1 MSIVKRITE
10 YFAGMPARSPQ
21 WPAVR
26 KSWLKIHPACA
37 ACGTTTNLEVHHIQP
52 FFLRPDLELN
62 PNGDNLITLC
72 ETAGNCHLF
81 VGHLKNWKSYN
92 KNVKEDAAV
101 VLKKIKTRP

>member
-10 YFAGMPARSPQ
+10 YFAGMPARSPL

-26 KSWLKIHPACA
+26 KAWLKTSSTCA
-37 ACGTTTNLEVHHIQP
+37 ACGSADKLEVHHIEPYHQ
-52 FFLRPDLELN
+52 RPDLELVASN
-62 PNGDNLITLC
+62 FITLC
-72 ETAGNCHLF
+72 ENGGNCHLF

-101 VLKKIKTRP
+101 VLKKIRTRP

>member
-10 YFAGMPARSPQ
+10 YFAGMPARSPL

-26 KSWLKIHPACA
+26 KAWLKTNSTCA
-37 ACGTTTNLEVHHIQP
+37 ACGTTDKLEVHHIQP
-52 FFLRPDLELN
+52 FNVRPDLELN

-72 ETAGNCHLF
+72 ETGGNCHLF

-101 VLKKIKTRP
+101 VLKKIRTRP